1 MSASP
6 CLTSLTQQEAQGWV
20 GKAQRKAEQLNVKVS
35 IYVVDGSGTPVS
47 FTRMD
52 GAGILTPDIARAKA
66 YTAVAFKRNTKDTVE
81 GMKDRVLAATS
92 LMEVTQG
99 KVIILAGG
107 VVVMKDGEVIG
118 GIGVSG
124 ATSDQ
129 DHECALEATS

>member
-1 MSASP
+1 LAA
-6 CLTSLTQQEAQGWV
+6 LTQQEAQEWV
-20 GKAQRKAEQLNVKVS
+20 KKAQRKAEQLNLKVS
-35 IYVVDGSGTPVS
+35 IYVVDGSGMPVS

-66 YTAVAFKRNTKDTVE
+66 YSAVVFKRNTKETVE
-81 GMKDRVLAATS
+81 GMKDRVLAAAS

-99 KVIILAGG
+99 KVIMLPGG
-107 VVVMKDGEVIG
+107 VVVVRDGEVVG

-129 DHECALEATS
+129 DHECALEATY

>member
-1 MSASP
+1 LA
-6 CLTSLTQQEAQGWV
+6 SLTQQEAQGWV

-99 KVIILAGG
+99 KVIILTGG